1 MTCKCHGGEESLAHY
16 SPWSCST
23 ISPFES
29 VPHHLSTHSSSKQLV
44 SGRFRAHL
52 LLHLLTQYHI
62 SVISFKVHQTEYKT
76 GTRGVISDHIYKYSI
91 TV

>member
-29 VPHHLSTHSSSKQLV
+29 EPHHLSTHSCSKQLV
-44 SGRFRAHL
+44 SGRFIALIYFYNGL
-52 LLHLLTQYHI
+52 LNNTILLIPLKAIKMNMKQVEVESLQI
-62 SVISFKVHQTEYKT
+62 EFAL
-76 GTRGVISDHIYKYSI
+76 KYF
-91 TV
+91 